1 MKKLILCGLAGV
13 LAMLLVQSP
22 ADLQAMDSGMMGSD
36 GYRGYDMGPKMMH
49 YGDYPGYGSDK

>member
-1 MKKLILCGLAGV
+1 MKKLVPYGLAGI
-13 LAMLLVQSP
+13 LAMLLVWGP
-22 ADLQAMDSGMMGSD
+22 LDLQAMDSGMMGGG